1 VFFTQW
7 TSASPGHRVAGADSP
22 SQQQDMFADL
32 CQVSEGQ
39 WMSVPVDTPGISQ
52 IHQDCQD
59 LWRGPG
65 HVCSRAIALYIRSGP
80 VTTSTWNLATA
91 PTLDILGHSSLL
103 KTGKNCQEMTTN
115 VLKKS
120 TCLLNFWL
128 VSVFKMHRNEIRC
141 PQLPNTKGN
150 HFSHRSA
157 IGTCYST
164 VKEFCHSTMFF
175 LHHGSS
181 KKNLAHKFHTFQVG
195 EANGRN

>member
-1 VFFTQW
+1 
-7 TSASPGHRVAGADSP
+7 
-22 SQQQDMFADL
+22 MFADL
-32 CQVSEGQ
+32 CQRSVKVSGCQCQ
-39 WMSVPVDTPGISQ
+39 WILQVFLKFTRICGDF
-52 IHQDCQD
+52 
-59 LWRGPG
+59 WRGPG

-141 PQLPNTKGN
+141 PQLPDTKGN
-150 HFSHRSA
+150 HFQSQKCNRYMLQY
-157 IGTCYST
+157 CQRVLPFNY
-164 VKEFCHSTMFF
+164 VF
-175 LHHGSS
+175 SS
-181 KKNLAHKFHTFQVG
+181 PWLQQISPKSIPNSQKQKQLQNTQ
-195 EANGRN
+195 